1 MRYVTMRFLSSL
13 ALLGFMLSLT
23 AIAADET
30 EAEIRARLATQFPE
44 ISIDGLTPSPIDG
57 LYEVR
62 LGAQL
67 AYVTAD
73 GQYLLQGDIYEVATR
88 ANLTE
93 ERRTSARA
101 AAVDGVGESSMIVF
115 GPKQADHTITV
126 FTDIDCGYC
135 RKLHREIEDYVD
147 AGIRVRYMFFPR
159 SGPNT
164 ESWTKADNVWCAEDR
179 NSALTR
185 AKAGEKIDS
194 DDCGTTPVEQHY
206 QMGQGFGIRGT
217 PAIITETGTIIP
229 GYVPAD
235 ELLTYLE
242 EG

>member
-1 MRYVTMRFLSSL
+1 MRKFVLGSL
-13 ALLGFMLSLT
+13 LLLCSFSLPALAS
-23 AIAADET
+23 DES
-30 EAEIRARLATQFPE
+30 EAQIRARLAEQFPE
-44 ISIDGLTPSPIDG
+44 LSVEGLRPSPIDG

-67 AYVTAD
+67 AYVSAD

-93 ERRTSARA
+93 ASRTLARA
-101 AAVDGVGESSMIVF
+101 ASVNSLGESSMIIF
-115 GPKQADHTITV
+115 GAAQSAHTVTV

-135 RKLHREIEDYVD
+135 RKLHRQIADYNE

-164 ESWTKADNVWCAEDR
+164 ESWSKADSVWCAADR
-179 NSALTR
+179 NVALTS
-185 AKAGEKIDS
+185 AKAGEVPAPAAK
-194 DDCGTTPVEQHY
+194 DCGTTPVAKHY
-206 QMGQGFGIRGT
+206 ELGQSFGIRGT
-217 PAIITETGTIIP
+217 PAIITATGELIP
-229 GYVPAD
+229 GYVPPE
-235 ELLTYLE
+235 ELLEYLE

>member
-1 MRYVTMRFLSSL
+1 VMLRSL
-13 ALLGFMLSLT
+13 TLCVLLGCVLSLP
-23 AIAADET
+23 ALAADET
-30 EAEIRARLATQFPE
+30 EAEIRARLAAQFPE
-44 ISIDGLTPSPIDG
+44 ITIDGLSPSPIEG
-57 LYEVR
+57 LYEVQ
-62 LGAQL
+62 LGSQL

-93 ERRTSARA
+93 ERRTNARA
-101 AAVDGVGESSMIVF
+101 AAVNGVSESNMIVF
-115 GPKQADHTITV
+115 GPEQADYTITV

-135 RKLHREIEDYVD
+135 RKLHREIDDYVD

-164 ESWTKADNVWCAEDR
+164 DSWAKADEVWCAKDR

-185 AKAGEKIDS
+185 AKAGETIDS
-194 DDCGTTPVEQHY
+194 DDCGPTPVERHY

-217 PAIITETGTIIP
+217 PAIVTETGMIIP
-229 GYVPAD
+229 GYVPAS